1 MTDKKGESEGG
12 GQQEEPVHWKNK
24 KKKKFPSCSQKELV
38 DEIKAE
44 AIY

>member
-12 GQQEEPVHWKNK
+12 GQREEAVHWKKQKEK
-24 KKKKFPSCSQKELV
+24 KSSCSQKELV
-38 DEIKAE
+38 AEIKAE